1 MTGKFDDDLFT
12 KMPKRWIPW
21 LQTNTDM
28 PTDSVIDTWEKLRS
42 DLERLTV
49 AQLKLVFDLVQQ
61 MKLANEEDKKP
72 SKSNDR
78 QRPDGAEKQVI
89 LHTAK

>member
-1 MTGKFDDDLFT
+1 MTGKFDNDLST

-21 LQTNTDM
+21 LRTNTDM
-28 PTDSVIDTWEKLRS
+28 PKGSVIDTWEKLIS

-49 AQLKLVFDLVQQ
+49 AQLKLVLDLVQQ
-61 MKLANEEDKKP
+61 MKLANEEDKKTGQIKR
-72 SKSNDR
+72 STAV
-78 QRPDGAEKQVI
+78 DGAEKQVI

>member
-1 MTGKFDDDLFT
+1 MTSKFDDDLFA

-21 LQTNTDM
+21 LRTNTDM
-28 PTDSVIDTWEKLRS
+28 PTDSVIDTWEKLIS

-49 AQLKLVFDLVQQ
+49 AQLKLVLDLVQQ

-72 SKSNDR
+72 GKSNDR
-78 QRPDGAEKQVI
+78 QRWMEQRNR
-89 LHTAK
+89 